1 MDTTNNRLE
10 FLSLIENAPAA
21 NEMKASVSAQHST
34 YTLTLSLSLGLS
46 LGLSI
51 ISRLQF
57 ITWNI
62 QLRKKAFSSQTN
74 TTA

>member
-46 LGLSI
+46 I